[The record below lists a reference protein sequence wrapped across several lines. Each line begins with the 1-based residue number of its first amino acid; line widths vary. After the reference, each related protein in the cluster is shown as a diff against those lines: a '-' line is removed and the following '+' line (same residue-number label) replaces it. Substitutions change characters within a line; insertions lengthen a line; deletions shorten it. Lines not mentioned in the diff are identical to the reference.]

1 MQINKNT
8 CQYLF
13 LWLFSGTFFSPC
25 LQAQQGVKKETQG
38 ILTDVKPPFNA
49 VEVLDFMGF
58 YSKTKHQVTLSWET
72 GDEKDCKN
80 FLIERRDA
88 LEDKWDILGFV
99 TAKGKAGFYDFIDLA
114 PLPLNYYRMRTIDKM
129 GKPSLLK
136 IISVS
141 KDDVGKL
148 KVHPQ
153 IVKDSLLNIVGIEI
167 LENTLENKEL
177 GVFIIFNVLNQ
188 QVMHGKT
195 TVKIDVS
202 YLPRGIYFLK
212 IGQNSVKFFRT

>member
-167 LENTLENKEL
+167 AEDSLKNET
-177 GVFIIFNVLNQ
+177 VQPFSVFNVLSQ
-188 QVMHGKT
+188 QVIQGKT
-195 TVKIDVS
+195 KAQIDVS
-202 YLPRGIYFLK
+202 HLPIGVYFIK
-212 IGQNSVKFFRT
+212 IGDDKAKFLRE